1 MRTQLIIGVLTAA
14 ALIGG
19 CASKPAAPPQEKE
32 VPLDA
37 SNIVEAQA
45 AGYKIVNEKGKT
57 LLCRKDPKV
66 GSHVQFT
73 TTCLTAQEWQQLK
86 NDNRNNIEG
95 MSHRR
100 PPPSCSRNGS
110 MSC

>member
-1 MRTQLIIGVLTAA
+1 MTPRHLVLGLAMA
-14 ALIGG
+14 ALAA
-19 CASKPAAPPQEKE
+19 CASKPAAPPVSRE

-37 SNIVEAQA
+37 SNIAEAQA
-45 AGYKIVNEKGKT
+45 AGYKIVNEKGTT

-86 NDNRNNIEG
+86 SDNKTNIDQ

-100 PPPSCSRNGS
+100 PPPVCSRTGGT
-110 MSC
+110 SC